1 MLAGVRALLPS
12 QCDVCRAWDHGL
24 VCRACIERHAP
35 PRPRCRRCGLGL
47 GAAAAACGACQ
58 ADPPPWV
65 SAVCALDYGFPWD
78 RLITSFKFH
87 GRIELAQ
94 PLAVLLGEA
103 VEAAP
108 PDAACAPPQ
117 LVVPVPSSAR
127 RLAERGFNP
136 AWELARRVARR
147 RSLRSMPEALQR
159 VLEASPQAGLAA
171 EARRR
176 NLRHA
181 FAPTSAAARHGGL
194 AGQHVALVDDVMT
207 TGATA
212 REVSAALLR
221 AGARSVQLWVLART
235 PLPAA
240 D

>member
-24 VCRACIERHAP
+24 VCRACVERHAP
-35 PRPRCRRCGLGL
+35 LRPRCRRCGLVL
-47 GAAAAACGACQ
+47 GAAAASCGACL

-65 SAVCALDYGFPWD
+65 STVCALDYVFPWD
-78 RLITSFKFH
+78 RLITSLKFH

-94 PLAVLLGEA
+94 PLAALLVDA
-103 VEAAP
+103 VAAALP
-108 PDAACAPPQ
+108 GTASAQPQ
-117 LVVPVPSSAR
+117 LVVPVPASAR

-136 AWELARRVARR
+136 AWELARRVAHRHG
-147 RSLRSMPEALQR
+147 LRCAPEALHR
-159 VLEASPQAGLAA
+159 VLEASPQAGLTA

-176 NLRHA
+176 NLRNA
-181 FAPTSAAARHGGL
+181 FAPAAAAVRGGGL
-194 AGQHVALVDDVMT
+194 AGQDVALVDDVMT

-212 REVSAALLR
+212 REVSAALRR

-235 PLPAA
+235 PLPAT